1 MPRRNVAR
9 SSQRGMS
16 CVTFGDIDDLG
27 QPCLLESC
35 PAPGQGRSAPIA
47 FAIEDHAMASKRW
60 HEAVKRAS
68 ATGAAKGCASEACE
82 LDKRE
87 NGITH
92 LIAP

>member
-1 MPRRNVAR
+1 
-9 SSQRGMS
+9 
-16 CVTFGDIDDLG
+16 
-27 QPCLLESC
+27 
-35 PAPGQGRSAPIA
+35 
-47 FAIEDHAMASKRW
+47 MASKRW